1 MNPYILNTI
10 SNFQEMNAYYRKVV
24 FGMYFETLI
33 KQKMPIKKI

>member
-24 FGMYFETLI
+24 FGMYFETLS
-33 KQKMPIKKI
+33 IKKI